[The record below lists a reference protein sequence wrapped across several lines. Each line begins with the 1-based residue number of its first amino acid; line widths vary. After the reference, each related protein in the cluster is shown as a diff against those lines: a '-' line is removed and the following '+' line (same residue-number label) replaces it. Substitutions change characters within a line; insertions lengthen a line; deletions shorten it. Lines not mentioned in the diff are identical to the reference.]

1 MRTKTFATTAV
12 ALVAAGFAAGYALG
26 PVRYRGELER
36 ARTAA
41 EQAHQRL
48 WGDRRTKAEHSFQ
61 LVRYLDEGA
70 PEKTR
75 DWLNLMVD
83 SWISETAAHS
93 RPVPWIRPDMQPCSD
108 TAFLARVARHREQH
122 PVTYDDPEHA
132 EWMSN
137 ILSTAV
143 HVEEKG
149 DGNTEPEN

>member
-1 MRTKTFATTAV
+1 MKTTTFAITAL
-12 ALVAAGFAAGYALG
+12 ALVAAAFAAGYVLG
-26 PVRYRGELER
+26 PIRYRGELER
-36 ARTAA
+36 AHAA
-41 EQAHQRL
+41 EEQAHQRL
-48 WGDRRTKAEHSFQ
+48 WGARRAKAEHSFQ
-61 LVRYLDEGA
+61 LVRYLDEGS
-70 PEKTR
+70 PDKTR

-93 RPVPWIRPDMQPCSD
+93 RPRPWITPDMQPSSD

-143 HVEEKG
+143 QIERQR